1 MFESNIK
8 YTNRYRDV
16 YTWTKLSENV
26 YEFTMEG
33 DSMQYCRYG
42 GKEGVE
48 GIDTSDLGMFDPSG
62 GPYVTPG
69 MEIDGKK
76 IKKLYA
82 TESGFGAEV
91 EWKNYG

>member
-1 MFESNIK
+1 MFESNVT

-48 GIDTSDLGMFDPSG
+48 GIDDQDLGMFDPSG
-62 GPYVTPG
+62 GPYVCLG
-69 MEIDGKK
+69 MKIDDNEIKR
-76 IKKLYA
+76 LYS
-82 TESGFGAEV
+82 TSKGFGAEV
-91 EWKNYG
+91 E

>member
-1 MFESNIK
+1 MFESNVT

-48 GIDTSDLGMFDPSG
+48 GIDDQDLDMFDPSG
-62 GPYVTPG
+62 GPYVCLS
-69 MEIDGKK
+69 MKIDDKEIKR
-76 IKKLYA
+76 LYS
-82 TESGFGAEV
+82 TSKGFGAEV
-91 EWKNYG
+91 E

>member
-16 YTWTKLSENV
+16 YTWTKVSDNR

-33 DSMQYCRYG
+33 DSLQYCRYG

-76 IKKLYA
+76 IKKLYT

-91 EWKNYG
+91 E

>member
-1 MFESNIK
+1 MFESNVT

-48 GIDTSDLGMFDPSG
+48 GIDDQDLDMFDPSG
-62 GPYVTPG
+62 GPYVCLG
-69 MEIDGKK
+69 MKIDDKEIKR
-76 IKKLYA
+76 LYS
-82 TESGFGAEV
+82 TSKGFGAEV
-91 EWKNYG
+91 E